1 MKKITSIIVLLLAIT
16 AVAEHVDVPF
26 SRRDIRIDLQDTRTS
41 TVSIMSTLPVI
52 VNGKAACTYLGSIS
66 EAPDEELNCP
76 ETYIYHLVR
85 IAENK
90 GKLDCYYDYNRDWSP
105 VVTVTR
111 VDRCP
116 DILASHSGFRFFDAV
131 NFDDTDDHRFYY
143 IGMEIPKQQIDW
155 SLSDDYRVRDQ
166 IKYRRV
172 NFPSAKSKR
181 KTIDW

>member
-26 SRRDIRIDLQDTRTS
+26 SRRDVRIDLQDTRTS
-41 TVSIMSTLPVI
+41 TVSIMNTLPVI

-105 VVTVTR
+105 VVTVIG
-111 VDRCP
+111 VNGCP
-116 DILASHSGFRFFDAV
+116 DIVASHSGFRFFDAV
-131 NFDDTDDHRFYY
+131 NFDKTDDYRFYY

-155 SLSDDYRVRDQ
+155 SLSNDYRVRDQ
-166 IKYRRV
+166 VKYRRI
-172 NFPSAKSKR
+172 NFPSAKEKR